1 MARRWRFG
9 SISRQASRWED
20 TVSAR
25 ACGSLGGSLCPMANV
40 LLVDPNDVARK
51 AMQGILARG
60 GHRFTAVASIADALA
75 LVRRNVRVDLVFS
88 ELKLSG
94 DGGLS
99 FVRQLKADR
108 LLHDLPIVI
117 YTAHADRDSVKRA
130 IDLHVQNFL
139 IKPYHDDDI
148 FKEIEKAVSNPWRAT
163 HFEEEKSFCRL
174 IGTTPDELHHQL
186 GALRD
191 ALSVARAEFERGA
204 SLSDHQII
212 APLLT
217 SLREQAETI
226 GAWCVVEA
234 LTQLGEHT
242 SAGTW
247 STVPADLEQ
256 LDFAGELIAHWIDP
270 QRLAPDFLSPEA
282 RDRPAANVALER
294 ERRVWLAAPREGRCP
309 CVDWTQ
315 LVREAVAL
323 AGAPVIDS
331 AAANFQMVATGHP
344 SCINPLMDLVARDPG
359 LTAQMLVAGN
369 RAHPSAE
376 EFNRIED
383 ARLAVGQLGEVRL
396 QEEARRLVV
405 IDSRTFQLE
414 PAMSWASYW
423 TFQRAVA
430 RVAQLLCKEL
440 EFYSLEATART
451 AGQMHDLGTLLLA
464 RLRPAGF
471 QAITEH
477 ARTHRQPLRAVEQIY
492 LGGTTPQLAA
502 AFADQMALSRRF
514 KNVLRWFEHPHEATE
529 DRPLVAIISLS
540 RELCRQNAVGT
551 SGDPLLEHPTPLE
564 ETPEWAIL
572 REGLYPSFN
581 FQRFEQKVH
590 SYCEQLSTELS
601 GHEAGTVRELIAAGA
616 APGR

>member
-1 MARRWRFG
+1 
-9 SISRQASRWED
+9 
-20 TVSAR
+20 
-25 ACGSLGGSLCPMANV
+25 
-40 LLVDPNDVARK
+40 
-51 AMQGILARG
+51 MQGILARG
-60 GHRFTAVASIADALA
+60 GHRFAAVASIADAFA
-75 LVRRNVRVDLVFS
+75 FIRRNVRVDLVFA

-94 DGGLS
+94 DGGLN
-99 FVRQLKADR
+99 FVRQLKSDR
-108 LLHDLPIVI
+108 LLNALPIVI
-117 YTAHADRDSVKRA
+117 YTEHADRDSVKRA
-130 IDLHVQNFL
+130 IELHVQNFL

-148 FKEIEKAVSNPWRAT
+148 FREIEKAASNPWRAT
-163 HFEEEKSFCRL
+163 HFEEEKSFCQL
-174 IGTTPDELHHQL
+174 IGIAPDELHRQL

-191 ALSVARAEFERGA
+191 TLPLARTEFERGA
-204 SLSDHQII
+204 QLNDHKIVSTAI
-212 APLLT
+212 VP
-217 SLREQAETI
+217 LREQAESM

-242 SAGTW
+242 SAGSW
-247 STVPADLEQ
+247 SVVGADLAQ

-270 QRLAPDFLSPEA
+270 QRAAPDFLGTDA
-282 RDRPAANVALER
+282 QQRPAANAALER
-294 ERRVWLAAPREGRCP
+294 ERQLWLAAPGEGRCP
-309 CVDWTQ
+309 CADWNQ

-331 AAANFQMVATGHP
+331 AAANFQMVANGHP

-359 LTAQMLVAGN
+359 LTAQMLVAAN

-471 QAITEH
+471 QAIVEH
-477 ARTHRQPLRAVEQIY
+477 ARIHRQPLRAVELLY

-502 AFADQMALSRRF
+502 VFAEQVGLSRRF
-514 KNVLRWFEHPHEATE
+514 KNVLNWFESPQQATE
-529 DRPLVAIISLS
+529 DKPLVAIISLS
-540 RELCRQNAVGT
+540 RALCRQNAVGT
-551 SGDPLLEHPTPLE
+551 SGDPLLEQATPLE

-581 FQRFEQKVH
+581 FRQFERKVH
-590 SYCEQLSTELS
+590 AYCEQLSAELS
-601 GHEAGTVRELIAAGA
+601 GHEAGTVRELIAASA
-616 APGR
+616 APTR

>member
-1 MARRWRFG
+1 
-9 SISRQASRWED
+9 
-20 TVSAR
+20 
-25 ACGSLGGSLCPMANV
+25 MANV

-60 GHRFTAVASIADALA
+60 GHRFATVASIADAVA
-75 LVRRNVRVDLVFS
+75 LIHRNVRVDLVFS

-94 DGGLS
+94 DGGLA

-108 LLHDLPIVI
+108 LLRDLPIVI

-148 FKEIEKAVSNPWRAT
+148 FKEIERAVTNPWRAS

-174 IGTTPDELHHQL
+174 IGITPDELHQQL

-191 ALSVARAEFERGA
+191 ALPQARAGVERGVA
-204 SLSDHQII
+204 LSDHQIV
-212 APLLT
+212 AETLT
-217 SLREQAETI
+217 PLREQAETV

-234 LTQLGEHT
+234 ITQLGEHS

-247 STVPADLEQ
+247 AAIPADLAQ
-256 LDFAGELIAHWIDP
+256 LEFAEELIAHWIDP

-282 RDRPAANVALER
+282 QERPAANIALER
-294 ERRVWLAAPREGRCP
+294 ERRLWLAAPGEGRCP

-315 LVREAVAL
+315 LVREALAL
-323 AGAPVIDS
+323 TGAPVIDS
-331 AAANFQMVATGHP
+331 AAANFQMVANGHP

-359 LTAQMLVAGN
+359 LTAQMLVAAN
-369 RAHPSAE
+369 RAHASAE

-414 PAMSWASYW
+414 PALSWASYW
-423 TFQRAVA
+423 RFQRAVA

-451 AGQMHDLGTLLLA
+451 AGQMHDLGGLLLA
-464 RLRPAGF
+464 RLQPAGY
-471 QAITEH
+471 QAILEH
-477 ARTHRQPLRAVEQIY
+477 ARIHRQPLRVVEKLY
-492 LGGTTPQLAA
+492 LGGTTPQLATV
-502 AFADQMALSRRF
+502 FAEQMALSRRF
-514 KNVLRWFEHPHEATE
+514 KNVLRWFEHPLEATE

-551 SGDPLLEHPTPLE
+551 SGDPLLDNPTPLE

-581 FQRFEQKVH
+581 FRRFEQKVH
-590 SYCEQLSTELS
+590 AYCERLGTELS
-601 GHEAGTVRELIAAGA
+601 GHEAGTVRELIAAGG
-616 APGR
+616 PPER

>member
-1 MARRWRFG
+1 MRVLIARSPVFTL
-9 SISRQASRWED
+9 S
-20 TVSAR
+20 
-25 ACGSLGGSLCPMANV
+25 PMANV
-40 LLVDPNDVARK
+40 LLVDPSDVARK

-60 GHRFTAVASIADALA
+60 GHRFAAVASINDAVA
-75 LVRRNVRVDLVFS
+75 FIRRNVRVDLVFA

-94 DGGLS
+94 DGGLA
-99 FVRQLKADR
+99 FVRQLKADC
-108 LLHDLPIVI
+108 LLRAIPVVI
-117 YTAHADRDSVKRA
+117 YTEHADRDSVKRA

-148 FKEIEKAVSNPWRAT
+148 FKEIEKAVGNPWRAT
-163 HFEEEKSFCRL
+163 HFEEEKSFCQL
-174 IGTTPDELHHQL
+174 IGIAPDDLHRQL

-191 ALSVARAEFERGA
+191 ALPLARAELARGA
-204 SLSDHQII
+204 QLNDHKIV
-212 APLLT
+212 ATAVMP
-217 SLREQAETI
+217 LREQAETV

-234 LTQLGEHT
+234 LTQLGEHS
-242 SAGTW
+242 SAGSW
-247 STVPADLEQ
+247 SAVAGDLAQ
-256 LDFAGELIAHWIDP
+256 LDFAAELIAHWIDP
-270 QRLAPDFLSPEA
+270 QRVAPDFLGA
-282 RDRPAANVALER
+282 DAQQRPAADIALER
-294 ERRVWLAAPREGRCP
+294 ERRQWLAAPGEGRCP
-309 CVDWTQ
+309 CVDWNL
-315 LVREAVAL
+315 LVREAIAL
-323 AGAPVIDS
+323 AAAPVIDS
-331 AAANFQMVATGHP
+331 ATANFQMVANGHP

-359 LTAQMLVAGN
+359 LTAQMLVAAN

-405 IDSRTFQLE
+405 IESRTFQLE

-471 QAITEH
+471 QAIVEH
-477 ARTHRQPLRAVEQIY
+477 ARVHQQPLRATEQLY

-502 AFADQMALSRRF
+502 TFAEQVGLSRRF
-514 KNVLRWFEHPHEATE
+514 KNVLRWFEHPQEATE
-529 DRPLVAIISLS
+529 DKPLVAIISLS
-540 RELCRQNAVGT
+540 RALCRQNAVGT
-551 SGDPLLEHPTPLE
+551 SGDPWLEHPIPLE

-581 FQRFEQKVH
+581 FRQFEQKVH
-590 SYCEQLSTELS
+590 AYCQQLRAELS
-601 GHEAGTVRELIAAGA
+601 GHEAGTVRELIAASA
-616 APGR
+616 APPR